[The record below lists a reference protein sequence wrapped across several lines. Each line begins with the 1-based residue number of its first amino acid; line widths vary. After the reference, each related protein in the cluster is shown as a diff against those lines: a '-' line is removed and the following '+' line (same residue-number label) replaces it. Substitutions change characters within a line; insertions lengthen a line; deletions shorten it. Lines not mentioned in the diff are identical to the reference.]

1 MGLWDIETLETPSTA
16 PHPAA
21 EQARPQPEAVSD
33 VKPEQTP
40 VPTSAPAHKPKENP
54 AKPVTVNTAKAA
66 AVPTVPAPRKENNI
80 VQEEETVVDAESKPA
95 DMKVVN
101 GFDKN
106 PYLTTMVKPLL
117 PSRTSLAEAASGFKK
132 EKEFVAALHLSNNLN
147 IPFGQI
153 KTRMTGEH
161 RMSLTDAL
169 RDIRSDMTKK
179 EAKAEVKKAEGQA
192 KDDQNRAKDEPKLL
206 SAS

>member
-66 AVPTVPAPRKENNI
+66 ALPTVPAPRKEDNI

-147 IPFGQI
+147 IPFGPDQ
-153 KTRMTGEH
+153 
-161 RMSLTDAL
+161 
-169 RDIRSDMTKK
+169 
-179 EAKAEVKKAEGQA
+179 
-192 KDDQNRAKDEPKLL
+192 DQNDRRTPHVFNGCSSRYSLRHDEKGGESGSQEGRRTGQRRSKPRKR
-206 SAS
+206 